1 MFFEKFEEKKF
12 HINSVVERLLSTT
25 FVSNNSISV
34 NQMQFKKRKLCF
46 VLIDFTNVGIL
57 PEIKIECG
65 KIRQRQPRRDRDKKR
80 FQFEALLF

>member
-65 KIRQRQPRRDRDKKR
+65 KIRQRQRRRDRDKKR

>member
-1 MFFEKFEEKKF
+1 MFFEKFEKKNV

-46 VLIDFTNVGIL
+46 VLIDSTNVGIL

-65 KIRQRQPRRDRDKKR
+65 KIRQRQRYRDKKR